1 MKTDSSML
9 DKDKLFIIINVGIK
23 YLDVKDVPDYISEIS
38 NLTKDFDNSVRVFI
52 VPTKESSEIKFE
64 FFNAEMLKQLEPDD
78 VQSLIEKLQK
88 IIDNN

>member
-1 MKTDSSML
+1 ML

-38 NLTKDFDNSVRVFI
+38 NLTKDFDDSVRVFI

-64 FFNAEMLKQLEPDD
+64 FFNEQVLSSIDINEAKSIVENLE
-78 VQSLIEKLQK
+78 K
-88 IIDNN
+88 ITNDGVNRES

>member
-1 MKTDSSML
+1 ML

-38 NLTKDFDNSVRVFI
+38 NLTKDFDNSVKVFI

-64 FFNAEMLKQLEPDD
+64 FFNEQVLSSIDLDEAKSI
-78 VQSLIEKLQK
+78 VEKLEK
-88 IIDNN
+88 MVNDGLNRES